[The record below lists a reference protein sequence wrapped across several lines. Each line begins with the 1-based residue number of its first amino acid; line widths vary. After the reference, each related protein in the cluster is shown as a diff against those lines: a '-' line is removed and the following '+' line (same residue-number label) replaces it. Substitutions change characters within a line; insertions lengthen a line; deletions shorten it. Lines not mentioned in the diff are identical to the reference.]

1 MASLSQK
8 KVIDTIYQELPTNAD
23 AWKVLGF
30 LNQNNNIMA
39 FGSDSK
45 IIGRLF
51 EVVITPY
58 LKKVAKKLNCTLGES
73 TRQTVYPDFWLKQ
86 TNGRLI
92 AIDIKSTYRKI
103 TKKGEVSK
111 FNFTLGAYSSFLRN
125 GTKNIHDSYAN
136 YDFHIIIGFVY
147 TRNCNATPGITP
159 LTNRKNVIPAYQDVQ
174 FFVQEKY
181 KIGGQ
186 HKGSGNT
193 NNIAT
198 IKSNNI
204 DNFKNGN
211 SVFTYLGKDVFEQYW
226 SNYPLYTDDKQT
238 KANLYTDL
246 EGFFSWLN
254 RNGQGN
260 TAQKY
265 RVIYDKWVKNNQ
277 KDTSL
282 SL

>member
-1 MASLSQK
+1 MASLSPK

-147 TRNCNATPGITP
+147 MKMVMFHMDKF
-159 LTNRKNVIPAYQDVQ
+159 L
-174 FFVQEKY
+174 
-181 KIGGQ
+181 
-186 HKGSGNT
+186 
-193 NNIAT
+193 
-198 IKSNNI
+198 
-204 DNFKNGN
+204 
-211 SVFTYLGKDVFEQYW
+211 FTCIYLLFAK
-226 SNYPLYTDDKQT
+226 
-238 KANLYTDL
+238 
-246 EGFFSWLN
+246 
-254 RNGQGN
+254 
-260 TAQKY
+260 
-265 RVIYDKWVKNNQ
+265 
-277 KDTSL
+277 
-282 SL
+282 